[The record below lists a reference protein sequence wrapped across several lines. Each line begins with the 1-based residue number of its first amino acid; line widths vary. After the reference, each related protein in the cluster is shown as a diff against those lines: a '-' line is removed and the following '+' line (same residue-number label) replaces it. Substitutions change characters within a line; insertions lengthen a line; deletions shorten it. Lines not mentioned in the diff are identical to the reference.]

1 MSFQHSSF
9 FFVPSYKAVFGLLS
23 LIKLLLS
30 SDASLC
36 NSWFLVV
43 AVGIAFQLGFSKWSN
58 EEVVAPAVSS
68 ASKHS
73 SKPSSDVDTANS
85 PSYATS
91 PRGSPSKEK
100 TDVDTAK
107 SPVYEAT
114 PVKEGENEQQPSNDV
129 NTATYPKIEEDKQPS
144 TANSLSSASVSIG
157 ASDDDKKAKKMK
169 KKHKKGHSKQ
179 KKSKGN
185 KGSKKRDKTGSSSS
199 SNVGKGQ

>member
-1 MSFQHSSF
+1 M
-9 FFVPSYKAVFGLLS
+9 LLFAI
-23 LIKLLLS
+23 LG
-30 SDASLC
+30 
-36 NSWFLVV
+36 FLVV
-43 AVGIAFQLGFSKWSN
+43 AVGIAFQLGISKWSN

-91 PRGSPSKEK
+91 RAVRLLKI
-100 TDVDTAK
+100 DVVTAK

-129 NTATYPKIEEDKQPS
+129 NTATSPKIEEDKQPS

-157 ASDDDKKAKKMK
+157 ASDDDKKAKKKK

-185 KGSKKRDKTGSSSS
+185 KGSKKRDKT
-199 SNVGKGQ
+199 VLRLQAMLAKVL